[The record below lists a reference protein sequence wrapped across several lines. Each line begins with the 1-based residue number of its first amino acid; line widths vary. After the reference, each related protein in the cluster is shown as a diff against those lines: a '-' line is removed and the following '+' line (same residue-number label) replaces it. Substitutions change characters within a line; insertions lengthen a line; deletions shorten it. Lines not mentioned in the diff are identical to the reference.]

1 MNQQKFDLD
10 SKTIGVLPIVNH
22 FLNRLKIRGLLE
34 KYLPPSDERAKLA
47 AEKALEVLLR
57 NIILC
62 RAPLY
67 SVGEWAAQMVPSLLG
82 LRPTQI
88 ELLNDDRVG
97 RALDRLFEADRSAML
112 TELVVGMVRDF
123 EIELEQFHN
132 DSTTLT
138 LHGEYLEADGHTERG
153 NPTLVVIFGHNKD
166 HRPDLKQLLWILT
179 VSEDG
184 AVPVHFKVADGN
196 TQDSTT
202 HIETWEV
209 LRLLV
214 GDPNFLY
221 VADSKLCSRENLS
234 HIHEA
239 GGKFI
244 TVLPQSRKEDRL
256 FKEWLSHHTPAW
268 EEIARFPHP
277 RRKDGPPDIVRAVKS
292 PIPDADGYR
301 LIWFHSSHKRERDA
315 GSRQDRII
323 RACKK
328 LDVLKAKLE
337 GPRCRYSTLKGV
349 ELAVREI
356 LVNAS
361 ADTWIRYQIQPWQK
375 ENYRQERR
383 GRPGKDTRW
392 RRRVKMCFRL
402 SWEIEEEKVRQDALS
417 DGIFPLLT
425 NCKDLSFLAIYT
437 AYKTK
442 QPLVEKRHDLL
453 KNTLEVT
460 PAYLK
465 SVSRLEA
472 FLFMSYIA
480 ITVHALIERE
490 LRKAMERDEL
500 EALPLY
506 PENRECRA
514 PTMAR
519 LIEVFGNLQ
528 RHILSKA
535 GEIVQRF
542 NPQLSELQQQILD
555 LLRLSPGLFSIDH

>member
-1 MNQQKFDLD
+1 MNKEKFDLD
-10 SKTIGVLPIVNH
+10 SKTIGVLPMVNH
-22 FLNRLKIRGLLE
+22 FLKRLRIGELLE
-34 KYLPPSDERAKLA
+34 KYLPPTDERSKIAP
-47 AEKALEVLLR
+47 EKALGVLLR
-57 NIILC
+57 NIIIC
-62 RAPLY
+62 RTPLY
-67 SVGEWAAQMVPSLLG
+67 CVGEWAAQMVPALLG
-82 LRPTQI
+82 LKPTQI

-97 RALDRLFEADRSAML
+97 RALERLFEADRNAML
-112 TELVVGMVRDF
+112 TELVVQMVKDF
-123 EIELEQFHN
+123 EIELEEFHN

-138 LHGEYLEADGHTERG
+138 LHGEYLKADGHIERG
-153 NPTLVVIFGHNKD
+153 KPTLLIIFGHSKD

-209 LRLLV
+209 LRRLV
-214 GDPNFLY
+214 GNPQFLY
-221 VADSKLCSRENLS
+221 VADCKLCSRDNLS

-239 GGKFI
+239 GGRFI
-244 TVLPQSRKEDRL
+244 TVLPRSRKEDGL
-256 FKEWLSHHTPAW
+256 FKEWLVDHTPPW

-277 RRKDGPPDIVRAVKS
+277 RRKDGPRDIIRAVKS

-315 GSRQDRII
+315 GSRQDHIV
-323 RACKK
+323 RACKE

-337 GPRCRYSTLKGV
+337 GPRSRYSTLKAV
-349 ELAVREI
+349 ELAVSEI
-356 LVNAS
+356 LANTATG
-361 ADTWIRYQIQPWQK
+361 AWIRYQIHPWQK
-375 ENYRQERR
+375 ESYRQERR

-392 RRRVKMCFRL
+392 RRRVKLCFRL
-402 SWEIEEEKVRQDALS
+402 SWEIAEKKVQQDALS

-425 NCKDLSFLAIYT
+425 NCDDLSFLEILL
-437 AYKTK
+437 AYRTK
-442 QPLVEKRHDLL
+442 QPFVEKRHDLL
-453 KNTLEVT
+453 KNTLQVT

-472 FLFMSYIA
+472 FLFMSYVG

-490 LRKAMERDEL
+490 LRKAMEAHKL

-519 LIEVFGNLQ
+519 LIEVFRSLQ

-535 GEIVQRF
+535 GETVQRF
-542 NPQLSELQQQILD
+542 DPELTELQQQILS
-555 LLRLSPGLFSIDH
+555 LLRLSPRLFSTDH

>member
-22 FLNRLKIRGLLE
+22 FLKRLKIRGLLE

-57 NIILC
+57 NIIIS

-153 NPTLVVIFGHNKD
+153 NPTLVVIFGHSKD

-221 VADSKLCSRENLS
+221 VADSKVCSRENLS

-256 FKEWLSHHTPAW
+256 FKQWLLYHTPAW

-277 RRKDGPPDIVRAVKS
+277 RRKDGPPDIVQAVKS

-315 GSRQDRII
+315 GNRQDRII
-323 RACKK
+323 RACKE

-356 LVNAS
+356 LANTS

-465 SVSRLEA
+465 SISRLEA

-535 GEIVQRF
+535 GEVVQRF
-542 NPQLSELQQQILD
+542 DPQLSELQQQILD
-555 LLRLSPGLFSIDH
+555 LLRLSSGLFSIDH

>member
-22 FLNRLKIRGLLE
+22 FLKRLKIRGLLE

-57 NIILC
+57 NIIIS

-153 NPTLVVIFGHNKD
+153 NPTLVVIFGHSKD

-221 VADSKLCSRENLS
+221 VADSKVCSRENLS

-256 FKEWLSHHTPAW
+256 FKQWLLYHTPAW

-277 RRKDGPPDIVRAVKS
+277 RRKDGPPDIVQAVKS

-315 GSRQDRII
+315 GNRQDRII
-323 RACKK
+323 RACKE

-356 LVNAS
+356 LANTS

-375 ENYRQERR
+375 ENYHQERR

-465 SVSRLEA
+465 SISRLEA

-542 NPQLSELQQQILD
+542 DPQLSELQQQILD
-555 LLRLSPGLFSIDH
+555 LLRLSSGLFSIDH

>member
-22 FLNRLKIRGLLE
+22 FLKRLKIRGLLE

-57 NIILC
+57 NIIIS
-62 RAPLY
+62 RALLY

-153 NPTLVVIFGHNKD
+153 NPTLVVIFGHSKD

-184 AVPVHFKVADGN
+184 AVPVHFMVADGN

-221 VADSKLCSRENLS
+221 VADSKVCSRENLS

-256 FKEWLSHHTPAW
+256 FKQWLLYHTPAW

-277 RRKDGPPDIVRAVKS
+277 RRKDGPPDIVQAVKS

-315 GSRQDRII
+315 GNRQDRII
-323 RACKK
+323 RACKE

-356 LVNAS
+356 LANTS

-465 SVSRLEA
+465 SISRLEA

-542 NPQLSELQQQILD
+542 DPQLSELQQQILD
-555 LLRLSPGLFSIDH
+555 LLRLSSGLFSIDH

>member
-22 FLNRLKIRGLLE
+22 FLKRLKIRGLLE

-57 NIILC
+57 NIIIS
-62 RAPLY
+62 RALLY

-153 NPTLVVIFGHNKD
+153 NPTLVVIFGHSKD

-184 AVPVHFKVADGN
+184 AVPVHFMVADGN

-221 VADSKLCSRENLS
+221 VADSKVCSRENLS

-256 FKEWLSHHTPAW
+256 FKQWLLYHTPAW

-277 RRKDGPPDIVRAVKS
+277 RRKDGPPDIVQAVKS

-315 GSRQDRII
+315 GNRQDRII
-323 RACKK
+323 RACKE

-356 LVNAS
+356 LANTS

-375 ENYRQERR
+375 ENYHQERR

-542 NPQLSELQQQILD
+542 DPQLSELQQQILD
-555 LLRLSPGLFSIDH
+555 LLRLSSGLFSIDH

>member
-10 SKTIGVLPIVNH
+10 SKTIGVLPIVDH
-22 FLNRLKIRGLLE
+22 FLKRLRIRELLE
-34 KYLPPSDERAKLA
+34 KYLPPTDERSKIAP
-47 AEKALEVLLR
+47 EKALGVLLR
-57 NIILC
+57 NIIIC

-67 SVGEWAAQMVPSLLG
+67 SVGEWAAQMVPRLLG
-82 LRPTQI
+82 LKPTQI
-88 ELLNDDRVG
+88 EMLNDDRVG

-112 TELVVGMVRDF
+112 TELVVKMVEDF

-138 LHGEYLEADGHTERG
+138 LHGEYLEADGQTERG
-153 NPTLVVIFGHNKD
+153 KPTLVVIFGHNKD

-209 LRLLV
+209 LRRLV
-214 GDPNFLY
+214 GSPQFLY
-221 VADSKLCSRENLS
+221 VADCKLCSRDNLS

-239 GGKFI
+239 GGRFI
-244 TVLPQSRKEDRL
+244 TVLPQSRKEDGM
-256 FKEWLSHHTPAW
+256 FKEWLVDHTPAW
-268 EEIARFPHP
+268 EEIARYPHP
-277 RRKDGPPDIVRAVKS
+277 RRKDGPPDIIRAVKS
-292 PIPDADGYR
+292 SIPDADGYR

-315 GSRQDRII
+315 QNRQDHIV
-323 RACKK
+323 RACKE

-337 GPRCRYSTLKGV
+337 GPRSRYSTLKAV
-349 ELAVREI
+349 ELAVSEI
-356 LVNAS
+356 LANTGTEA
-361 ADTWIRYQIQPWQK
+361 WIRYHIQPWKK
-375 ENYRQERR
+375 ESYRQERR

-392 RRRVKMCFRL
+392 RRSVKMCFRL
-402 SWEIEEEKVRQDALS
+402 SWEIAEEKVQQDALS

-425 NCKDLSFLAIYT
+425 NCDDLSFLEILT

-472 FLFMSYIA
+472 FLFMSYVG

-490 LRKAMERDEL
+490 LRKAMEAYKL

-535 GEIVQRF
+535 GEMVQRF
-542 NPQLSELQQQILD
+542 DPELTELQQQILS
-555 LLRLSPGLFSIDH
+555 LLRLSPSLFSTDH